1 MPKITISN
9 QGQKV
14 VDFNLNNETHQ
25 TVLTIIQEKDIY
37 WMHACG
43 GKGRCTTCRFNIIKG
58 LENLADPT
66 QAKKDFMGA
75 GKIAETQRMACQVIP
90 LDNIEIEVPN
100 KCKLP
105 GVNYTN

>member
-14 VDFNLNNETHQ
+14 VDFNLNNETPS
-25 TVLTIIQEKDIY
+25 TVLTILQENNIY

-43 GKGRCTTCRFNIIKG
+43 AKGRCTTCRLNIIDGQDNFSDK
-58 LENLADPT
+58 T
-66 QAKKDFMGA
+66 QAEIDFLEA
-75 GKIAETQRMACQVIP
+75 GRILDTQRMACQAIP
-90 LDNIEIEVPN
+90 LDDIEIEVPE